1 MHYQI
6 RVMPFELAIVPKVF
20 TTLKAVIGYS
30 LRFYRLHIHI
40 HGRMVNNQVLTSSFI
55 YALNK
60 NTTEPASHLGPFSK
74 LAKVSTDA
82 NSKKKNYS
90 GALKFDKGNGVS
102 VRRKVSVPFQRNCT
116 ISGKNMGTRVT
127 EWKGGSWW
135 FLSILLW

>member
-82 NSKKKNYS
+82 NSKKKTIRVHLSLTRGTVYPS
-90 GALKFDKGNGVS
+90 EERYQYLSKEIAQ
-102 VRRKVSVPFQRNCT
+102 FQERT
-116 ISGKNMGTRVT
+116 WVHV
-127 EWKGGSWW
+127 
-135 FLSILLW
+135 

>member
-1 MHYQI
+1 MKDLKEAYSYVPIYQQFFTQFIRFCFKGMHYQI

-82 NSKKKNYS
+82 N
-90 GALKFDKGNGVS
+90 
-102 VRRKVSVPFQRNCT
+102 
-116 ISGKNMGTRVT
+116 
-127 EWKGGSWW
+127 
-135 FLSILLW
+135 